1 MNADLHQ
8 SPGRTCTPSLLLR
21 FYYRLADARIVV
33 LALLATIALG
43 SIMAHEVDGA
53 MLTALQT
60 SFTPDN
66 ARNVIREW
74 GMENIAHF
82 RTVFWLD
89 GYFPVVQA
97 VLLASIIARLSAK
110 RGTPGKV
117 LLALFLTPFLAAAS
131 DYMENLFLLNLLE
144 HLDTLP
150 RGIVLALSIA
160 SSAKMVLMAVAVL
173 GIVTIVIGRM
183 IRWRT

>member
-1 MNADLHQ
+1 
-8 SPGRTCTPSLLLR
+8 
-21 FYYRLADARIVV
+21 
-33 LALLATIALG
+33 
-43 SIMAHEVDGA
+43 MAHEVDGA
-53 MLTALQT
+53 MLTAFQT

-66 ARNVIREW
+66 ARRVIREW

-89 GYFPVVQA
+89 GFFPFVQA
-97 VLLASIIARLSAK
+97 LFLSSIIARLTAK
-110 RGTPGKV
+110 RGVPEKL
-117 LLALFLTPFLAAAS
+117 LLALFLTPFLAAGS
-131 DYMENLFLLNLLE
+131 DYTENLFLLNLLE

-150 RGIVLALSIA
+150 RGIILALSIA

-173 GIVTIVIGRM
+173 GIVAIVIDRM